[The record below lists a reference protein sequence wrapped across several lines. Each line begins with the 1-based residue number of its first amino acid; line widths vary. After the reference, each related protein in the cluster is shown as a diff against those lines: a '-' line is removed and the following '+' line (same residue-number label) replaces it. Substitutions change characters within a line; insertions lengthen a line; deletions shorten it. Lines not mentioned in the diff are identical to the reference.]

1 MEIEELKQTV
11 LAHVLAPNYRPVK
24 PRVIAKQLKLTEDD
38 HPALK
43 TALRKLIKEG
53 KLTYG
58 ANHLVGPGSPQPAA
72 SQPPARAAQAPPA
85 ASRGNGAAQE
95 SATSA
100 PVERPAPRAPR
111 PAAPDNRPSGPHGK
125 QVTGVFRRAQAG
137 FGFVRPSGSLPT
149 HEREQDIFIPAN
161 RSGDAASG
169 DVVLV
174 RFRNKTGTRPNPEGE
189 IVEVLER
196 ETHQFVG
203 TYFETAGAAFVQV
216 DGSLFSQPISVG
228 DPGAKNARPDDKVVF
243 EMVRFPSH
251 HHDGEG
257 VITEVL
263 GARGLPGVDTLSIIR
278 EFNFPEAFAEDALAA
293 ARAEA
298 DKFDETV
305 PKDRDDLTRE
315 TIITIDPID
324 ARDFDDAISLVQ
336 IENGHWRLGVHIADV
351 SHFVQPGTPLDREAY
366 KRATSV
372 YLPDR
377 VLPMLPE
384 VISNAL
390 ASLQPDRVRYTKS
403 CTIEFTEDGAFVAAD
418 LSRAAI
424 KSCRR
429 FAYEEVDEFLADPE
443 AWREKLTPAVHALL
457 GRMRD
462 LSRILRA
469 RRRKRGALELSMPE
483 VKVDLGK
490 DGEVVGAHVVTNT
503 ESHQI
508 IEEFMLSANEAV
520 AEHLKANKLHFLR
533 RAHMAPDPRKSKALS
548 EFVKDL
554 GLETDSLEDRFELQ
568 KLLERVRELPEC
580 RAVNYAVLRSLQ
592 RAVYSPEDEGHFAL
606 ASECYCH
613 FTSPIRRYPDL
624 TIHRLVD
631 ALIQKEKPENRFDE
645 LVVVGQHCSDRE
657 RRAEEAE
664 RELTKV
670 KLLTYLSTRIGE
682 EMEAVVTGVEE
693 YGLFVQGIKLPAE
706 GLLHV
711 NSLSDDYYQ
720 YDRRSHTLTGRRAG
734 NTYRLGDVLEVAV
747 ARVDIERRS
756 LDFRLMARLKRPERV
771 EKPDKS
777 KDKHGNKRKGKSKG
791 KSQGKS
797 QGKNKSKNR
806 KK

>member
-1 MEIEELKQTV
+1 MEIEALKQTV

-43 TALRKLIKEG
+43 TVLRKLIKEG
-53 KLTYG
+53 QLTYG
-58 ANHLVGPGSPQPAA
+58 THHLVGPGNPPKPQ
-72 SQPPARAAQAPPA
+72 
-85 ASRGNGAAQE
+85 
-95 SATSA
+95 SA
-100 PVERPAPRAPR
+100 ERPAPQPPAFGGRMGPPGPAKMRPKVKQDPPERVAIRPPR
-111 PAAPDNRPSGPHGK
+111 TAAADNTPSGPHGK
-125 QVTGVFRRAQAG
+125 QVTGLFRRAQAG
-137 FGFVRPSGSLPT
+137 FGFVRPAGST
-149 HEREQDIFIPAN
+149 SSHDREQDIFIAAN
-161 RSGDAASG
+161 RAGDAASG
-169 DVVLV
+169 DTVLV
-174 RFRNKTGTRPNPEGE
+174 RIRTKTGSRPNPEGE

-203 TYFETAGAAFVQV
+203 TYFETDGAAFVQV
-216 DGSLFSQPISVG
+216 DGSVFSQPIAVG
-228 DPGAKNARPDDKVVF
+228 DPGAKNAQPDDKVVF

-251 HHDGEG
+251 YQSGEG
-257 VITEVL
+257 VISEVL

-278 EFNFPEAFAEDALAA
+278 EFGFPEAFAQDALDE
-293 ARAEA
+293 ARKEAE
-298 DKFDETV
+298 KFDETV
-305 PKDRDDLTRE
+305 PSDRDDLTGM

-324 ARDFDDAISLVQ
+324 ARDFDDAISLELL
-336 IENGHWRLGVHIADV
+336 ENGHWRLGVHIADV
-351 SHFVQPGTPLDREAY
+351 SHFVRPGTGLDREAY

-390 ASLQPDRVRYTKS
+390 ASLQPDRVRFTKT
-403 CTIEFTEDGAFVAAD
+403 CFIEFTADGAFVAAD
-418 LSRAAI
+418 LARAAI

-443 AWREKLTPAVHALL
+443 AWREKLTPAVHSLL
-457 GRMRD
+457 ERMRD

-483 VKVDLGK
+483 VKVDLNK
-490 DGEVVGAHVVTNT
+490 NGEVTGAHVVTNT
-503 ESHQI
+503 ESHKI

-520 AEHLKANKLHFLR
+520 AEHLKAHKLHFLR
-533 RAHMAPDPRKSKALS
+533 RVHPAPDPRKSKALS
-548 EFVKDL
+548 EFVKEL

-568 KLLERVRELPEC
+568 KLLERVVELPEC

-592 RAVYSPEDEGHFAL
+592 RAVYSPDDEGHFAL
-606 ASECYCH
+606 ASDCYCH

-631 ALIQKEKPENRFDE
+631 AIISKDKPENRFDE

-657 RRAEEAE
+657 QRAEEAE
-664 RELTKV
+664 RELTKI
-670 KLLTYLSTRIGE
+670 KLLTYLSTRIGD

-711 NSLSDDYYQ
+711 NSLSDDYYT
-720 YDRRSHTLTGRRAG
+720 YDRKSHTLTGRREG
-734 NTYRLGDVLEVAV
+734 NTYRLGDVLEVKV
-747 ARVDIERRS
+747 ARVDVDRRE
-756 LDFRLMARLKRPERV
+756 LDFRLVAFVKSAERV
-771 EKPDKS
+771 EKPSKA
-777 KDKHGNKRKGKSKG
+777 KDKHKKGKKDKGKGKSKG
-791 KSQGKS
+791 HG
-797 QGKNKSKNR
+797 GKNR
-806 KK
+806 K